1 MASIVVSICLAI
13 AFVCG
18 VEYEYEAKVRDRWL
32 EILKAARGAAVAV
45 AKGAWQRLNT
55 KAPE

>member
-32 EILKAARGAAVAV
+32 QILRF
-45 AKGAWQRLNT
+45 QRR
-55 KAPE
+55 KQI